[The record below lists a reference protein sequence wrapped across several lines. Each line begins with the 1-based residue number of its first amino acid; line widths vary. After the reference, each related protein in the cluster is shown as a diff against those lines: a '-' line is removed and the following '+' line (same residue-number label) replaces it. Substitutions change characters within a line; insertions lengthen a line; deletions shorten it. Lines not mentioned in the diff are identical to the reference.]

1 MATTH
6 GGQINH
12 EGKHDNSI
20 FRPYTKSWIYK
31 PSRASNPPCSLHT
44 HPFILPRSS
53 TGCDRANDH
62 RTRVIVLRSTLNYN
76 SFVSGDLFLLIAPIN
91 FHFLCVAFGSGDC
104 WMDCNQAIHRMKS
117 LGGTIGHRRLPLE
130 RMLSCRSR
138 NLQLQ
143 LCAILSRYRNGTVGL

>member
-91 FHFLCVAFGSGDC
+91 FHFLCVAFVLAPSC
-104 WMDCNQAIHRMKS
+104 FSLIWVRRQTRAVAIA
-117 LGGTIGHRRLPLE
+117 GWI
-130 RMLSCRSR
+130 
-138 NLQLQ
+138 
-143 LCAILSRYRNGTVGL
+143 AIKPFIE